1 MARYYNMYYLIIVAV
16 AVSFDQLTYF
26 ANEDNGTVE
35 LMVILSNPSI
45 ADITVQIVSSDVTAI
60 SKCAYTLHLS
70 HFIAYVHTY
79 STSHTIYLHV
89 HMHTYTY

>member
-1 MARYYNMYYLIIVAV
+1 MCYLIIVAV

-35 LMVILSNPSI
+35 LMAILSNPSV

-60 SKCAYTLHLS
+60 SKCASTLHLS
-70 HFIAYVHTY
+70 HFIAYIHILHHTLY
-79 STSHTIYLHV
+79 ICMYTCAHTR
-89 HMHTYTY
+89 TDA

>member
-1 MARYYNMYYLIIVAV
+1 MYCLIIVAV

-35 LMVILSNPSI
+35 LMAILSNPSI

-60 SKCAYTLHLS
+60 SKCVSTLHLS
-70 HFIAYVHTY
+70 HFIAYIHILHHTLY
-79 STSHTIYLHV
+79 IYMYTCTHTR
-89 HMHTYTY
+89 TDA